1 MDEVRR
7 RMIAL
12 DIAAP
17 RLVDLGERRRRLEG
31 LAECADDG
39 VPAVHLL
46 DTFDRQ
52 LPAVALH
59 DAGVADLAA

>member
-1 MDEVRR
+1 V
-7 RMIAL
+7 IAL

-17 RLVDLGERRRRLEG
+17 RLVDWASAGSARRL
-31 LAECADDG
+31 AERADDG
-39 VPAVHLL
+39 VRPS
-46 DTFDRQ
+46 TFSTPSTVK

>member
-1 MDEVRR
+1 
-7 RMIAL
+7 MIAF

-17 RLVDLGERRRRLEG
+17 RLVDLGERRRRLER
-31 LAECADDG
+31 LAERADDS

-46 DTFDRQ
+46 DALDRQ
-52 LPAVALH
+52 LPPVTLH